1 MCDIEIRTAVLDD
14 TEKILDIYRYYVL
27 NTAITF
33 EYTVPTV
40 EEFKERIAKTLTKY
54 PYLVA
59 VQDDTI
65 LGYAYAGEFVGRA
78 AYGWSAE
85 LTIYLAQN
93 ARKCGLGRRLYE
105 KLEQILKEMGVLN
118 LYACIGYPERDDEY
132 LTKNSAEF
140 HKHMGFEKVGEFH
153 KCGYKFNH
161 WYNMIWME
169 KIIGT
174 HEKEQRQIKYQKQRK
189 DLA

>member
-59 VQDDTI
+59 VQDDII

-118 LYACIGYPERDDEY
+118 LYACIGYPEIDDEY

-140 HKHMGFEKVGEFH
+140 HKHLGFEKVGEFH
-153 KCGYKFNH
+153 KCGYKFNR

>member
-59 VQDDTI
+59 VQDDII

>member
-40 EEFKERIAKTLTKY
+40 KEFKERIAKTLTKY

-118 LYACIGYPERDDEY
+118 LYTCIGYPERDDEY

-169 KIIGT
+169 KIIGR

>member
-59 VQDDTI
+59 VQDDII

-93 ARKCGLGRRLYE
+93 ARKCGIGRRLYE